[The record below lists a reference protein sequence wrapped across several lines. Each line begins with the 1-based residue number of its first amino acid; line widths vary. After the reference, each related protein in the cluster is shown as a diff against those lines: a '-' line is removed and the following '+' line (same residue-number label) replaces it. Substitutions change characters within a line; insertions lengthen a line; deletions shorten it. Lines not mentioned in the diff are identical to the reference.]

1 MQSSCNQEQPSQLLN
16 NEKGQQSVLVTKL
29 HCLIFHK
36 IIFID
41 YQKATDYFKV
51 QSINKTSSILTT
63 KNTIFQSKAVPRH
76 MRQTRGPRATPSS
89 DVYCSA
95 AAHTSLWQ
103 RGYPSWRLYW
113 LSGQLCSFPSP
124 WLLQLCHLLSDNC
137 STILGPNFHSLSLV
151 FSKSVWV

>member
-1 MQSSCNQEQPSQLLN
+1 MSLYGLPAVWLRLKVDLPTSTEDLDYKWVFPLQMIKKKESLIGEPSHLNFSSFQMQSSCNQEQPSQLLN
-16 NEKGQQSVLVTKL
+16 NEKGQQSVLMTKL

-95 AAHTSLWQ
+95 AAHTSL
-103 RGYPSWRLYW
+103 
-113 LSGQLCSFPSP
+113 
-124 WLLQLCHLLSDNC
+124 
-137 STILGPNFHSLSLV
+137 
-151 FSKSVWV
+151 

>member
-16 NEKGQQSVLVTKL
+16 NEKGQQSVLMTKL

-103 RGYPSWRLYW
+103 PRL
-113 LSGQLCSFPSP
+113 SQLKAV
-124 WLLQLCHLLSDNC
+124 LA
-137 STILGPNFHSLSLV
+137 LGPAVLLPLPLTASAMPLTVWQLLHYFTAQFPFTFSSLL
-151 FSKSVWV
+151 